1 MVWRGPGDDNGL
13 VQILVRDV
21 MTPDPRLIDASADT
35 LTADHIMGT
44 EDIRHLLV
52 MSDGELVGVLSKRE
66 LSPCRRVLAQAPG
79 EVGPP
84 VDALCVPDPLVVL
97 PGDPLDR
104 VTEEMA
110 LRRVGSAVVVENG
123 KPIGIVTTTDVCIV
137 LTKLLRGE
145 L

>member
-1 MVWRGPGDDNGL
+1 VVRGARDRDNGD
-13 VQILVRDV
+13 VPVLVRDV
-21 MTPDPRLIDASADT
+21 MTPAPRSIDAGADT
-35 LTADHIMGT
+35 LTAAHTMEI
-44 EDIRHLLV
+44 EDVRHLLV
-52 MSDGELVGVLSKRE
+52 MSEGELVGVLSKRE
-66 LSPCRRVLAQAPG
+66 LGPCRRMLTQSPG
-79 EVGPP
+79 DVGPP

-97 PGDPLDR
+97 PDDPLDR

-110 LRRVGSAVVVENG
+110 LRRVGSAIVVDDG